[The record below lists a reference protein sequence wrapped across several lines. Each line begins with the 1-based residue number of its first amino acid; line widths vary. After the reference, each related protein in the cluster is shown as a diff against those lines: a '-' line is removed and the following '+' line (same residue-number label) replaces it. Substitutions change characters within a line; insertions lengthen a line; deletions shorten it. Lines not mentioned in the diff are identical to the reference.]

1 MEHTHVLLEPSLLP
15 EDREALLRLV
25 PAADHPGVVGDRHH
39 QRPGVEVALL
49 GAGVDFQGGTARAR
63 LVDAHAVV
71 HDPLEDGQR
80 SDPHNLTVVLEHAT
94 ALADAIEAA
103 LPRWMGRVA
112 PGIDPAPIVAEVM
125 PRVRALLAADIDEQT
140 TTPLA
145 VVRDVAVPMLT
156 AALRAA
162 GAAAPPAADRD
173 EFARTRFPDDVY
185 GLTPSSW
192 ADIDESL
199 VSPGIAWGAAKAFVH
214 KQRRSA

>member
-1 MEHTHVLLEPSLLP
+1 MEHTHVLLEPSLLAK
-15 EDREALLRLV
+15 DREALLRLI
-25 PAADHPGVVGDRHH
+25 PAADHPGVVGDGDHERTD
-39 QRPGVEVALL
+39 VEVALL
-49 GAGVDFQGGTARAR
+49 CAGVDLQRGAARAR

-71 HDPLEDGQR
+71 HDPFEDGQR

-94 ALADAIEAA
+94 ALADAIETA

-125 PRVRALLAADIDEQT
+125 PRVRSLLAADIDEQT
-140 TTPLA
+140 TTPIA

-156 AALRAA
+156 SALRAA
-162 GAAAPPAADRD
+162 GTPASEVERD